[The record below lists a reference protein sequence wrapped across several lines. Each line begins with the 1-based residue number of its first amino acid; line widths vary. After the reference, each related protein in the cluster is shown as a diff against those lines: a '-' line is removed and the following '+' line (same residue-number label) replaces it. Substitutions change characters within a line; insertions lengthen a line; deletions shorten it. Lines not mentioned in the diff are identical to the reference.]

1 MHVLINVD
9 VCVTD
14 SDVSASW
21 HFHNGSEQQITDDDE
36 RNGVTIS
43 REHVSK
49 TLSIR

>member
-1 MHVLINVD
+1 MLINVD

-36 RNGVTIS
+36 RNGVANAS
-43 REHVSK
+43 LSDFVSF
-49 TLSIR
+49 